1 VSAPDRLHPDDLS
14 ALAAALADLV
24 AERVVARLAEDRRPD
39 EEERLL
45 TAAEVARRFRVSPE
59 WVRENAERLGALQ
72 LGDGPRPRLRF
83 DPERVVDAL
92 SARPLRGRSD
102 APDRPAER
110 VSRRRRSRRS
120 GKRTGLLPVFEVDSA
135 PKSEK
140 AAGRRANAPGPAT
153 RDEASSRTEPTRQG
167 PRSAARARGS
177 RVGTDE
183 RSRNG

>member
-1 VSAPDRLHPDDLS
+1 MSGARLHPDDL
-14 ALAAALADLV
+14 AALADLV
-24 AERVVARLAEDRRPD
+24 AERVLAGLAEERGPD
-39 EEERLL
+39 EDERLL

-59 WVRENAERLGALQ
+59 WVRENAGRLGVLR

-83 DPERVVDAL
+83 DPERVAEEL
-92 SARPLRGRSD
+92 SARPVRGRSD
-102 APDRPAER
+102 APNGPPGR
-110 VSRRRRSRRS
+110 VSRRRRARGS
-120 GKRTGLLPVFEVDSA
+120 GKGTGLLPVFEVDSPA
-135 PKSEK
+135 KSEK
-140 AAGRRANAPGPAT
+140 VAGRRANAPGPAT